1 MKKIHL
7 LLAIALTISTV
18 AFAQEAPQDGEEKE
32 PVGIGLWAGVSPGDV
47 LDEPGFVVK
56 FGAVVENIL
65 GSGLDFTV
73 DEFVWTMS
81 PESSQEMEGSL
92 IKSLDIGATPFSLG
106 FGGNY
111 AFSFGDEFLYSG
123 DLCGI
128 LTVTLEDI
136 QVASIELDFIYVTEN
151 DWRFGLAATIG
162 VGYELALDERSTLL
176 LWADFNFDLYEE
188 FDLTDIEGT
197 IEYSYAVSDAF
208 SLALSLEPT
217 VIMEDDEA
225 TLALE
230 PTLYARLAY

>member
-1 MKKIHL
+1 MKMLYSI
-7 LLAIALTISTV
+7 AIALMIASG
-18 AFAQEAPQDGEEKE
+18 AFAQEPPQDLEEKE

-47 LDEPGFVVK
+47 LDEPGFVAK

-73 DEFVWTMS
+73 DEFVWTVS

-111 AFSFGDEFLYSG
+111 AFSFGEEFLYSG
-123 DLCGI
+123 NLCGI
-128 LTVTLEDI
+128 LNVTLEEI
-136 QVASIELDFIYVTEN
+136 QVASVELDFIYVTEN

-162 VGYELALDERSTLL
+162 VGYEFALDERSVLS

-197 IEYSYAVSDAF
+197 IEYSYAVSDTF
-208 SLALSLEPT
+208 SLALSLAPT
-217 VIMEDDEA
+217 VIMEDEEA

-230 PTLYARLAY
+230 PTFYARLAY